1 MANSYKKAGIQIVFA
16 GKTPSTKSVNQKR
29 LKVLSKKAG
38 YNQVQLCHSLIQL
51 QYKFWVI

>member
-38 YNQVQLCHSLIQL
+38 YNPVQLCHSLIQL